1 MGKLWAE
8 RDYLLSGTFPSSSA
22 IKIALSKH
30 VVLIMW
36 IINIVTIDMDNIR
49 QERPNESDFEDK

>member
-1 MGKLWAE
+1 MARCL
-8 RDYLLSGTFPSSSA
+8 
-22 IKIALSKH
+22 H